1 VHKQWPAHDDSQGG
15 PHRPRRDC
23 FAWIARP
30 VLAGETA
37 ATEVRELTAG
47 LGATLVLDC
56 VGSTPTMALA
66 AAAAR
71 AGGAIQIIGLGGGS
85 LPLVAGGLPFDCSL
99 TTPYWGSIV
108 ELAEILEL
116 ARAGRIQ
123 AHTEHFALEDA
134 AQAYARLRAGTLQG
148 RAVITPHG

>member
-1 VHKQWPAHDDSQGG
+1 MTTPKEGLTD
-15 PHRPRRDC
+15 PRRDC

-99 TTPYWGSIV
+99 TTPY
-108 ELAEILEL
+108 
-116 ARAGRIQ
+116 
-123 AHTEHFALEDA
+123 
-134 AQAYARLRAGTLQG
+134 
-148 RAVITPHG
+148 